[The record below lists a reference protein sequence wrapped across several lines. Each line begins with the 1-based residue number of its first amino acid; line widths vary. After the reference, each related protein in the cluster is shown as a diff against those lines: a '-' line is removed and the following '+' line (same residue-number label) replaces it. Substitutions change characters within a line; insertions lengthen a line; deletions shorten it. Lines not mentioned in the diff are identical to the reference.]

1 MRSGCCA
8 ALGIYAAYGS
18 GFHEGMPGLSLELN
32 RKQRYFVALC
42 FLWLGI
48 RSTTATT
55 AAATTAAARH
65 ITRVSTRIPFTR
77 ENFQDILRSVHTGSY
92 TASSYCRLE
101 NATNLKDTT
110 LHGEQYHSICFDYC
124 TERQQ
129 CGQVQVFTNRR
140 DESRMIFVTAAADV
154 VAMLK
159 LRVRDEP
166 SDSFVYIDAHV
177 LQDDQGLA
185 LVNALLN
192 GARANQVAS
201 EVAAAEA
208 VGGLRSL
215 YYEKVSRLPIN
226 LRLASSSPP
235 TDTFA

>member
-1 MRSGCCA
+1 
-8 ALGIYAAYGS
+8 
-18 GFHEGMPGLSLELN
+18 
-32 RKQRYFVALC
+32 
-42 FLWLGI
+42 
-48 RSTTATT
+48 
-55 AAATTAAARH
+55 
-65 ITRVSTRIPFTR
+65 
-77 ENFQDILRSVHTGSY
+77 
-92 TASSYCRLE
+92 
-101 NATNLKDTT
+101 
-110 LHGEQYHSICFDYC
+110 
-124 TERQQ
+124 
-129 CGQVQVFTNRR
+129 
-140 DESRMIFVTAAADV
+140 MIFVTAAADV

-192 GARANQVAS
+192 GARANQAAS

-226 LRLASSSPP
+226 LRLASSPP
-235 TDTFA
+235 TF